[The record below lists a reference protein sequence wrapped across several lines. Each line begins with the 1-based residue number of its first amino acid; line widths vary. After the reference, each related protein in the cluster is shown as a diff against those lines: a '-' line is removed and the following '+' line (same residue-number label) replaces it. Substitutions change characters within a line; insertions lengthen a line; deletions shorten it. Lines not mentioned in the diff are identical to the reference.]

1 MKTAIT
7 TFFRVSRHVTNKIP
21 LTRGRFLVL
30 LTLLLVAPLAS
41 AKEAPE
47 LPKQVKLL
55 TVGNSFADDPC
66 AFLPDMAKAGGKDLL
81 LVKAN
86 LGGHSLDQH
95 VGYLQAFEADAN
107 DPKGSP
113 YNAPAFLAT
122 PDKKKINLKALLT
135 SKDWTFVTIQQVSH
149 KSYKEETY
157 EPYASILIDYV
168 RKNAPTAEILIQETW
183 SYRQDHKFF
192 KDGTLTQEKMY
203 EGLKVAYDKLAE
215 RYGMRI
221 IPSGDAV
228 QNARQLPRW
237 TFTGPDPDYNFANPT
252 PGTLPN
258 EPKSL
263 NVGWRWDKNKTTGE
277 EKLVLDAIHLNSY
290 GRFLTTCVWYEVIFN
305 DSVLNN
311 PFVPPQ
317 MSPEDAALLRK
328 IAHEAVLAR
337 YPNGPGPAKP
347 SVAVPA
353 AK

>member
-1 MKTAIT
+1 MKTALAT
-7 TFFRVSRHVTNKIP
+7 LFRVSHHFTGKIP
-21 LTRGRFLVL
+21 LTRSRFLVL
-30 LTLLLVAPLAS
+30 LTLLLVAPLAQ

-47 LPKQVKLL
+47 LPKQVKVL
-55 TVGNSFADDPC
+55 TVGNSFADD
-66 AFLPDMAKAGGKDLL
+66 AAYLLPDLAKAGGKDLL
-81 LVKAN
+81 LVRAN

-122 PDKKKINLKALLT
+122 PDKKKINLKAFLT

-157 EPYASILIDYV
+157 EPYAGILIDYI

-183 SYRQDHKFF
+183 AYRQDHKFF
-192 KDGTLTQEKMY
+192 QDGTLTQEKMY
-203 EGLKVAYDKLAE
+203 EGLKAAYNKLSE
-215 RYGMRI
+215 RYGLRI
-221 IPSGDAV
+221 IPSGDAY

-237 TFTGPDPDYNFANPT
+237 TFTFPDPNFNYTNPA
-252 PGTLPN
+252 PDTLPDQS
-258 EPKSL
+258 KSL
-263 NVGWRWDKNKTTGE
+263 NVGWKWDTDKTTGQK
-277 EKLVLDAIHLNSY
+277 KLNLDAIHSNIY
-290 GRFLTTCVWYEVIFN
+290 GRFLISCVWYEVIFN
-305 DSVLNN
+305 ESVLNN

-317 MSPEDAALLRK
+317 VSPEDAALLRK

-337 YPNGPGPAKP
+337 YPNGPGAAKP
-347 SVAVPA
+347 SVAVPV